1 MREKYLSG
9 YRLATGN
16 RFRLLEVDFER
27 MGGVGNF
34 LLRLLR
40 AGIDV
45 VEGQE
50 AENGDEQTASGGD
63 KRFSDTTGDLASGGA
78 DVTLHAAEGFHHA
91 GNGAQKTEE
100 RSRRDDG
107 IEGGHALRETG
118 QLLARSADESV
129 SERVFFVIETVD
141 QDAGDRVIALLAE
154 GESRGDVTFFNALEH
169 LFNDLGFA
177 TAIFTDNEEHAL
189 HHDRD
194 AQERNQQDRPHDGTA
209 MLEELHRS
217 HVAKKKREGETLG
230 DHRIKKFMSF
240 LLGVCSRR
248 NRHSLH
254 PP

>member
-1 MREKYLSG
+1 MRGKYLSG

-16 RFRLLEVDFER
+16 RFRLLDVDFQR
-27 MGGVGNF
+27 MGGVRNF
-34 LLRLLR
+34 LFSLLR
-40 AGIDV
+40 AGINV
-45 VEGQE
+45 VERQQ
-50 AENGDEQTASGGD
+50 AEDGDEETTSSGD
-63 KRFSDTTGDLASGGA
+63 ERFSDTTGDLASGGA

-107 IEGGHALRETG
+107 IEGGHTLRETG

-141 QDAGDRVIALLAE
+141 QDAGDRVVALLAE
-154 GESRGDVTFFNALEH
+154 GESRGDITFFNALEH

-177 TAIFTDNEEHAL
+177 TAIFTDNEQHSL

-230 DHRIKKFMSF
+230 DHRIKI
-240 LLGVCSRR
+240 
-248 NRHSLH
+248 
-254 PP
+254 

>member
-1 MREKYLSG
+1 MRGKSLSG
-9 YRLATGN
+9 CRLATGN
-16 RFRLLEVDFER
+16 RFRLLDVDFQG

-45 VEGQE
+45 VKGQE
-50 AENGDEQTASGGD
+50 AENGDEKTTRRGD
-63 KRFSDTTGDLASGGA
+63 KRFSNTTGDLASGGA
-78 DVTLHAAEGFHHA
+78 DVTLHAAEGFHHTR
-91 GNGAQKTEE
+91 NGAQETEK
-100 RSRRDDG
+100 RSCRDDG
-107 IEGGHALRETG
+107 IEGGHTLREAG

-141 QDAGDRVIALLAE
+141 QDAGDRVVALLAE
-154 GESRGDVTFFNALEH
+154 GESRGNVTFFNALEH

-230 DHRIKKFMSF
+230 DHRIKKIYEFF
-240 LLGVCSRR
+240 VGRL
-248 NRHSLH
+248 
-254 PP
+254 